1 MTTMSTN
8 RLTPFLKW
16 AGGKRWLVR
25 AQPDLFN
32 VEYNNYYEPFLGG
45 GAVFFHLEP
54 STAILSDKNEHL
66 INLYNQIKSAP
77 KELYNELKKH
87 QELHSKEYYYLIRS
101 ARPDCPTKR
110 AAQFLY
116 LNRTCWNGLF
126 RVNLKGDFN
135 VPIGTKST
143 VIIQDENFEEI
154 SKRLRNATIFTGDF
168 EATIDKAGNGDLLFV
183 DPPYTVK
190 HNNNGFVKYNESIFS
205 WDDQERLAASLT
217 RADARGVKIISTNA
231 DHKSVRSLYQDKLNI
246 HTVSRASVLAGKS
259 SARTNTTEILI
270 TNQSF
275 KKTANNRGKTTI
287 YRYRS

>member
-1 MTTMSTN
+1 MTTTN
-8 RLTPFLKW
+8 TNKLTPFLKW

-32 VEYNNYYEPFLGG
+32 IEYNNYYEPFLGG

-54 STAILSDKNEHL
+54 SKAVLSDKNEHL

-77 KELYNELKKH
+77 TDLHNELKKH
-87 QELHSKEYYYLIRS
+87 QALHSKEYYYLVRS
-101 ARPDCPTKR
+101 THLDCPIKR

-126 RVNLKGDFN
+126 RVNLKGEFN
-135 VPIGTKST
+135 VPIGTKNT
-143 VIIQDENFEEI
+143 VIIQNESFEEI
-154 SKRLRNATIFTGDF
+154 SKRLKNAKIITSDF
-168 EATIDKAGNGDLLFV
+168 ESTIDRAESGDLLFV

-205 WDDQERLAASLT
+205 WDDQERLAASLI
-217 RADARGVKIISTNA
+217 RADARGAKIISTNA
-231 DHKSVRSLYQDKLNI
+231 DHKSVRSLYETKLHV

-270 TNQSF
+270 TNQIFSQV
-275 KKTANNRGKTTI
+275 KD
-287 YRYRS
+287 SP